1 MERQGCPGILFL
13 IPDSLTWPINR
24 GASRKQIPISDLI
37 NLNGELRVAL
47 EKNIITQGGVAEA
60 MAKSKIKADAL
71 FDTKLKAAE
80 TKGDFDKIIL
90 SITDMGV
97 KGDLSGE
104 QVVAKFKEIADKAGT
119 RLNLDLVEDGLNRV
133 AFRKQIPI
141 S

>member
-1 MERQGCPGILFL
+1 
-13 IPDSLTWPINR
+13 
-24 GASRKQIPISDLI
+24 
-37 NLNGELRVAL
+37 
-47 EKNIITQGGVAEA
+47 